1 MKDQIRQESK
11 AKKVIKI
18 VIKLLYQILIIF
30 CALLTAVIIL
40 QKISDS
46 NRSIGGYRIF
56 RVITGSMEP
65 EYQVGEVVICKETEP
80 KNISVGE
87 DIVYLGKYGEY
98 NGKIIMH
105 NVVEIENE
113 ENGRL
118 TFHAKGLNSSS
129 VEDPKINQDQIYG
142 IVIYKSKLLT
152 ILYVSILTLGL
163 TSINFFIPLLTSL
176 NARAPVGTEKV
187 PFIFLFKS

>member
-1 MKDQIRQESK
+1 
-11 AKKVIKI
+11 
-18 VIKLLYQILIIF
+18 
-30 CALLTAVIIL
+30 
-40 QKISDS
+40 
-46 NRSIGGYRIF
+46 
-56 RVITGSMEP
+56 MEP

-152 ILYVSILTLGL
+152 ILYKLATNIYSVFVIVSILVLNVFL
-163 TSINFFIPLLTSL
+163 TFKNSKK
-176 NARAPVGTEKV
+176 EKIHKLAE
-187 PFIFLFKS
+187 PKEDSYQEKEIEIIDEEDNYETDENDESDENESDDEEENEND

>member
-1 MKDQIRQESK
+1 
-11 AKKVIKI
+11 
-18 VIKLLYQILIIF
+18 
-30 CALLTAVIIL
+30 
-40 QKISDS
+40 
-46 NRSIGGYRIF
+46 
-56 RVITGSMEP
+56 MEP

-152 ILYVSILTLGL
+152 ILYKLATNIYSVFIIVSILVLNVFL
-163 TSINFFIPLLTSL
+163 TFKNSKK
-176 NARAPVGTEKV
+176 EKIHKLAE
-187 PFIFLFKS
+187 PKEKEDSYQEKEIEIIDEEDNYETDENDESDENETDDEEENEND